1 MRTTI
6 ISALALAFFTA
17 LAAPAWSA
25 PTPSATAKL
34 EATVPATVQLA
45 EEGKVNLNSADAES
59 LKRELSGVG
68 LAKAEAIVKHRE
80 ANGPFHSVDELLEV
94 KGIGKALLD
103 RNRDKL
109 MVK

>member
-1 MRTTI
+1 MRKAI
-6 ISALALAFFTA
+6 ISALALAFFTG

-25 PTPSATAKL
+25 PTPKPEAVTTMAAPAAMPVSA
-34 EATVPATVQLA
+34 PNS
-45 EEGKVNLNSADAES
+45 VNLNSADAES

-80 ANGPFHSVDELLEV
+80 ANGPFDSVDELLEV

-109 MVK
+109 TVK

>member
-6 ISALALAFFTA
+6 FSALALAFFTA

-25 PTPSATAKL
+25 PTLSPTAKL
-34 EATVPATVQLA
+34 EVITPAAPQLA
-45 EEGKVNLNSADAES
+45 EVGKVNLNSADAES

-80 ANGPFHSVDELLEV
+80 ANGPFDSVDELLEV

-109 MVK
+109 IIK